1 MGIFSLFGKKNGQK
15 ESTSSAKSSSKNSQP
30 RSPDT
35 PTENPLTDDA
45 FTQSVL
51 AQRHKAR
58 ATERKIDAI
67 EFEMS
72 RDIVRS
78 KPGGRNT
85 TIGGPI
91 TQTNPETTSP
101 PAKRAANSPSTKK
114 STPAELI
121 SDFQST
127 MPLKGPNTDYL
138 LRGSDTLS
146 GSDTLGRHDTL
157 VAATLAPTESVPIL
171 EEAAIL
177 FASGQ
182 SEVAEQMLL
191 SWIHQDSLG
200 ATAQLGWYMLFD
212 LYQISNKQTQFEA
225 LSLEYANKFETSPPV
240 WTDSSRQKPDTDGK
254 NHPSDIPTVSFP
266 RQLDG
271 DIVKLL
277 EKLQELSQKS
287 RTIKLEFMRVKQVD
301 PAGCALLLRAIKTL
315 NKSGHDLVLV
325 GAHELT
331 VCLRGI
337 LEVGRRDETEAPWL
351 LLLEVLQLLQL
362 EQVFEETSI
371 DYCITF
377 EVSPPSFE
385 APKNKV
391 TTSAPEIEV
400 AEPSDRFMMPVVI
413 EGKTEHLISQ
423 ITEHAK
429 QHNTVLLDCSRLE
442 RVEFGASAQLLSG
455 LVPLTGKKDTTIQ
468 FHEVNYLVMALFNAM
483 GLKNV
488 AAIFP
493 RKR

>member
-1 MGIFSLFGKKNGQK
+1 MGIFSLFGKKNEQK
-15 ESTSSAKSSSKNSQP
+15 DSASSAKSSSKNSQAK
-30 RSPDT
+30 STDT
-35 PTENPLTDDA
+35 PLENALTDDA
-45 FTQSVL
+45 VTQSVL

-78 KPGGRNT
+78 KPGGSRNT
-85 TIGGPI
+85 TIGGPV
-91 TQTNPETTSP
+91 TQTTPTTTAQSGRQDKQ
-101 PAKRAANSPSTKK
+101 PANASLGRKVVPAAQ
-114 STPAELI
+114 LMG
-121 SDFQST
+121 DFQST
-127 MPLKGPNTDYL
+127 MPLVGPNTEYL
-138 LRGSDTLS
+138 LGS
-146 GSDTLGRHDTL
+146 SDTLGRHDAL
-157 VAATLAPTESVPIL
+157 SAATLAPTESMPLL

-182 SEVAEQMLL
+182 SAVAEQMLTG
-191 SWIHQDSLG
+191 WIRQDGLG
-200 ATAQLGWYMLFD
+200 PAAQLGWYMLFD
-212 LYQISNKQTQFEA
+212 LHQISGRQAQFEA
-225 LSLEYANKFETSPPV
+225 LSLEYASKFETSPPV
-240 WTDSSRQKPDTDGK
+240 WADSSKQNIDGDGK
-254 NHPSDIPTVSFP
+254 SHPSDIPTVSFP

-271 DIVKLL
+271 EIVKLL
-277 EKLQELSQKS
+277 EKLQELSQNS
-287 RTIKLEFMRVKQVD
+287 RTIKLEFTRVKQVD
-301 PAGCALLLRAIKTL
+301 PAGSALLLNAIKVL

-351 LLLEVLQLLQL
+351 LLLEILQLLQL

-377 EVSPPSFE
+377 EVSPPSFVV
-385 APKNKV
+385 PKNKV
-391 TTSAPEIEV
+391 TTSLPEIAAEP
-400 AEPSDRFMMPVVI
+400 EPSDRFMMPRVI
-413 EGKTEHLISQ
+413 EGKTDGLIQQ

-429 QHNTVLLDCSRLE
+429 LHNPILLDCSRLE

-455 LVPLTGKKDTTIQ
+455 LVPLATRKDTEIQ
-468 FHEVNYLVMALFNAM
+468 FHEVNYLVMTLFTAM

-493 RKR
+493 RKH

>member
-1 MGIFSLFGKKNGQK
+1 MGIFSLFGKKNEQK
-15 ESTSSAKSSSKNSQP
+15 DSSSPAKSSSKNSQS
-30 RSPDT
+30 RSVDT
-35 PTENPLTDDA
+35 PSDNALSDEA
-45 FTQSVL
+45 ITQSVL
-51 AQRHKAR
+51 AQKHKAR

-78 KPGGRNT
+78 KPGGSRNT
-85 TIGGPI
+85 TIGGPV
-91 TQTNPETTSP
+91 TQTTSAPTSQPANAAQGRATNPAP
-101 PAKRAANSPSTKK
+101 QLAA
-114 STPAELI
+114 E
-121 SDFQST
+121 FQST
-127 MPLKGPNTDYL
+127 MPLIGPNTAYL
-138 LRGSDTLS
+138 LSS
-146 GSDTLGRHDTL
+146 SDTLGRYDA
-157 VAATLAPTESVPIL
+157 VAAATLAPTESVPVL

-191 SWIHQDSLG
+191 GWVRLDSQG
-200 ATAQLGWYMLFD
+200 PAAQLGWHMLFD
-212 LYQISNKQTQFEA
+212 LYQITGKQAPFEA
-225 LSLEYANKFETSPPV
+225 LSLEYASKFETSPPNWV
-240 WTDSSRQKPDTDGK
+240 DSSRQAADTDGK

-271 DIVKLL
+271 DVVKLL
-277 EKLQELSQKS
+277 EKLQELSRNS
-287 RTIKLEFMRVKQVD
+287 RTIKLEFTRVKLID
-301 PAGCALLLRAIKTL
+301 PAGSALLLNAIKTL
-315 NKSGHDLVLV
+315 NKSGHDLILV

-351 LLLEVLQLLQL
+351 LLLEILQLLQL

-377 EVSPPSFE
+377 EVSPPSFV

-391 TTSAPEIEV
+391 TTSLPEIE
-400 AEPSDRFMMPVVI
+400 AAPAPSDRFMMPAVI
-413 EGKTEHLISQ
+413 EGKTDNLISL
-423 ITEHAK
+423 ITEHA
-429 QHNTVLLDCSRLE
+429 QQRRTILLDCSQLE

-455 LVPLTGKKDTTIQ
+455 LVPLATQKDTEIQ

-493 RKR
+493 RKQ

>member
-1 MGIFSLFGKKNGQK
+1 M
-15 ESTSSAKSSSKNSQP
+15 
-30 RSPDT
+30 
-35 PTENPLTDDA
+35 ENTLTDEA

-51 AQRHKAR
+51 AQKHKAR

-78 KPGGRNT
+78 KPGSGRNT
-85 TIGGPI
+85 TIGGPT
-91 TQTNPETTSP
+91 TQTKPEPDSQPQATKQR
-101 PAKRAANSPSTKK
+101 PANATFGRKAA
-114 STPAELI
+114 PAQLI
-121 SDFQST
+121 TDFQST
-127 MPLKGPNTDYL
+127 MPLAGPNTDYL
-138 LRGSDTLS
+138 LN
-146 GSDTLGRHDTL
+146 GSDTLGNHDAL
-157 VAATLAPTESVPIL
+157 AAATLAPTESVPVL

-182 SEVAEQMLL
+182 SEVAEQMLS
-191 SWIHQDSLG
+191 SWIRQDGLG
-200 ATAQLGWYMLFD
+200 SAAQLGWYMLFD
-212 LYQISNKQTQFEA
+212 LYQITNKQAQFEA
-225 LSLEYANKFETSPPV
+225 LSLEYASKFETSPPV
-240 WTDSSRQKPDTDGK
+240 WVDSSRKKPDTEGK
-254 NHPSDIPTVSFP
+254 SHPSDIPSISFP
-266 RQLDG
+266 RQLDC

-287 RTIKLEFMRVKQVD
+287 RTIKLEFTRVKLVD
-301 PAGCALLLRAIKTL
+301 PAGCALLLNAIKTL

-351 LLLEVLQLLQL
+351 LLLEILQLLQL

-377 EVSPPSFE
+377 EVSPPSFV

-391 TTSAPEIEV
+391 TTSAPEIE
-400 AEPSDRFMMPVVI
+400 ADTGPSDRFMMPAVI
-413 EGKTEHLISQ
+413 EGKTDNLISQ
-423 ITEHAK
+423 ISAHAK
-429 QHNTVLLDCSRLE
+429 QHSTVLLDCSQLE

-455 LVPLTGKKDTTIQ
+455 LVPLATQKDTTIQ

>member
-1 MGIFSLFGKKNGQK
+1 MGIFSLFGKKNEQK
-15 ESTSSAKSSSKNSQP
+15 EKTSTARTSSKNSQP
-30 RSPDT
+30 KGAEPSS
-35 PTENPLTDDA
+35 ENAVTDDA
-45 FTQSVL
+45 FAQSVL
-51 AQRHKAR
+51 AQKHKAR

-78 KPGGRNT
+78 KPGSMRNT
-85 TIGGPI
+85 TIGGGPV
-91 TQTNPETTSP
+91 TQAHATTIQAAP
-101 PAKRAANSPSTKK
+101 TPAKPAANTSLGRKAI
-114 STPAELI
+114 PAAQLAT
-121 SDFQST
+121 DFQST
-127 MPLKGPNTDYL
+127 MPLVGPNTDYL
-138 LRGSDTLS
+138 LGST
-146 GSDTLGRHDTL
+146 DTLGRHDTL
-157 VAATLAPTESVPIL
+157 VAATLAPTESVPVL

-182 SEVAEQMLL
+182 SNVAEQMLS
-191 SWIHQDSLG
+191 SWIHQDGLG
-200 ATAQLGWYMLFD
+200 PAAQLGWYMLFD
-212 LYQISNKQTQFEA
+212 LYQITGKQPKFEA
-225 LSLEYANKFETSPPV
+225 LSLEYASKFETSPPIWV
-240 WTDSSRQKPDTDGK
+240 DSSKQTADADTSS
-254 NHPSDIPTVSFP
+254 HPGDIPSVSFP
-266 RQLDG
+266 KQLDG

-277 EKLQELSQKS
+277 DKLQELSQKS
-287 RTIKLEFMRVKQVD
+287 RTIKLEFARVKQVD
-301 PAGCALLLRAIKTL
+301 PAGAALLLAAIKKL

-331 VCLRGI
+331 VSLRSI

-351 LLLEVLQLLQL
+351 LLLEILQLLQL

-377 EVSPPSFE
+377 EVSPPSFV

-391 TTSAPEIEV
+391 TTSAPELEIET
-400 AEPSDRFMMPVVI
+400 PSDRFMMPSVI
-413 EGKTEHLISQ
+413 EGKTDALIGQ

-429 QHNTVLLDCSRLE
+429 QHDTVLLDCSQLE

-455 LVPLTGKKDTTIQ
+455 LVPLATQKDTTIQ